1 MTGDVSHALFPIFF
15 AHVMLRG
22 WNLEAVFIVGDAV
35 RGRSEIG
42 RGREGEWV
50 GARNNAA
57 IGIIPKNVYP

>member
-1 MTGDVSHALFPIFF
+1 
-15 AHVMLRG
+15 MLRG